1 MIFIVAGTE
10 MGFDNFTV
18 STFATLGNHTRKNIT
33 SDDIYFHK
41 TEQLIFLCLLFLF
54 IIVCNT
60 TVLILIFLTRKRRSR
75 MNIFI
80 ANLAIADLMVGFFLV
95 LLDIIDK
102 QIEEWQ
108 GGVVMCKVT
117 RFIQGIATYGSTYA
131 LVALSIDRLD
141 SIARPL
147 KSMSKGKR
155 MKILIIL
162 QWTFAVLFSFPMFRF
177 EIVHKVFRE
186 SEKALCMINFPEP
199 WAWKLYLTLVA
210 TAVFIIP
217 AILIAICYIIIVVI
231 IWKRS
236 SSSFGKQYS
245 DVIKEKSTKKSKK
258 HKKEVQFEDGTVSSQ
273 PLTRPTTQNVSHTT
287 GGIIP
292 KAKIKTIKMTFVII
306 LAFILCWLPYFVYD
320 LYQTYGTLHTE
331 MKAVTIFIQSLAPLN
346 SAANPV
352 IFLIFNYKSYM
363 KICRNGMR
371 NQAPKTS
378 MYHV

>member
-1 MIFIVAGTE
+1 MDY
-10 MGFDNFTV
+10 DNITV
-18 STFATLGNHTRKNIT
+18 PPFATLGNHTRKNST
-33 SDDIYFHK
+33 SDYILFYK

-60 TVLILIFLTRKRRSR
+60 TVLILIYLTRKKRSR

-80 ANLAIADLMVGFFLV
+80 ANLAIADLMVGFFSV

-102 QIEEWQ
+102 QTEEWQ

-155 MKILIIL
+155 VKILIIL
-162 QWTFAVLFSFPMFRF
+162 QWTFAVLFSIPMFRF
-177 EIVHKVFRE
+177 EVEYIRE
-186 SEKALCMINFPEP
+186 SEKTLCMINFPGK

-210 TAVFIIP
+210 TAIFIIP

-236 SSSFGKQYS
+236 TSSFGKQYS
-245 DVIKEKSTKKSKK
+245 DVIQEKSTKKTKK
-258 HKKEVQFEDGTVSSQ
+258 HKKEVKFEDGTLSSQ
-273 PLTRPTTQNVSHTT
+273 PLSRPTTHKVPHST

-292 KAKIKTIKMTFVII
+292 KAKIKSIKMTFVII
-306 LAFILCWLPYFVYD
+306 LAFILCWMPYFVYD
-320 LYQTYGTLHTE
+320 LYQLYGTLHRE
-331 MKAVTIFIQSLAPLN
+331 MKAVTVFIQSLAPLN

-371 NQAPKTS
+371 NQAPITS
-378 MYHV
+378 TYHA

>member
-1 MIFIVAGTE
+1 ME
-10 MGFDNFTV
+10 FDNFTV
-18 STFATLGNHTRKNIT
+18 SPFATLGNHTRKNIT

-54 IIVCNT
+54 IVVCNM

-80 ANLAIADLMVGFFLV
+80 ANLAIADLMVGFFSV

-117 RFIQGIATYGSTYA
+117 RFIQGIAIYGSNYA

-177 EIVHKVFRE
+177 EVVHKIIGE
-186 SEKALCMINFPEP
+186 SEKAYCMINYPP
-199 WAWKLYLTLVA
+199 WAWKLYFTLVA

-245 DVIKEKSTKKSKK
+245 DVIKEKSTEKSKK
-258 HKKEVQFEDGTVSSQ
+258 HKKEVQFEEETVSSQ
-273 PLTRPTTQNVSHTT
+273 PLTRPTTHKVLHTT

-320 LYQTYGTLHTE
+320 FIDLYQLNGTLHTE
-331 MKAVTIFIQSLAPLN
+331 MKAVTIFVQSLAPLN

-371 NQAPKTS
+371 NQAPITS
-378 MYHV
+378 VYHA